1 MPFSLK
7 KNYGS
12 EVHFRDTDDS
22 IVVFNTAAETV
33 GTHNS
38 LRNSD
43 F

>member
-1 MPFSLK
+1 
-7 KNYGS
+7 
-12 EVHFRDTDDS
+12 
-22 IVVFNTAAETV
+22 VVFNTAAETV